1 MKLTQTIICFAILF
15 LTSTQVYGQDEYNL
29 DETYQIDREGTIY
42 LSSND
47 AEVSIEGSNR
57 SDVRL
62 VIYRYVDVDGINI
75 GSSGSFRMDVEQRGG
90 DLYIQEN
97 NSENRTMFIGSVD
110 EEYRITLEVP
120 RNLALDLKGDDDSY
134 EISNT
139 NGAISINADDSDIE
153 LSEVT
158 GEDFDF
164 DLDDGNISIDEA
176 RGKLKLSM
184 DDGELNVGRAEF
196 TEIDASLDDGELDI
210 TTSLADG
217 GLYLFDFDDG
227 DLELNITGGG
237 GEFDIHHDDRNIS
250 VDNNFEEVSSDDERS
265 VYRLAGGDARIEIN
279 TDDGNI
285 ELRTM

>member
-265 VYRLAGGDARIEIN
+265 VYRIAGGDARIEIN

>member
-29 DETYQIDREGTIY
+29 DETYQIDREGMIY

-164 DLDDGNISIDEA
+164 DLDDGNISID
-176 RGKLKLSM
+176 
-184 DDGELNVGRAEF
+184 
-196 TEIDASLDDGELDI
+196 
-210 TTSLADG
+210 
-217 GLYLFDFDDG
+217 
-227 DLELNITGGG
+227 
-237 GEFDIHHDDRNIS
+237 
-250 VDNNFEEVSSDDERS
+250 
-265 VYRLAGGDARIEIN
+265 
-279 TDDGNI
+279 
-285 ELRTM
+285 